1 MSFAVDLKKLRSNPV
16 RDKRV
21 LLIDDHVDA
30 LVPLNMLMNHL
41 GISANLVF
49 DGFTAKRSLESR
61 IYDLIVID
69 WNMPQMN
76 GAECLAYADAAIAR
90 AGGQGQKLPFVVY
103 SALSPEAIKLP
114 ELKHFEYS
122 GHWKKPLTLS
132 QLTRQVTAL
141 LMRLEK

>member
-21 LLIDDHVDA
+21 LLIDDHVDT
-30 LVPLNMLMNHL
+30 LVPLNLLMKHL

-49 DGFTAKRSLESR
+49 DGFTAKRSLERR

-90 AGGQGQKLPFVVY
+90 AGTAGQKLPFVVY
-103 SALSPEAIKLP
+103 SALGAEAIKLP
-114 ELKHFEYS
+114 ELKHFEYV

-132 QLTRQVTAL
+132 QLTRRVTAL